1 MANNKNNY
9 SSDSKSFENSTA
21 YTDALKDAR
30 NKNIQSL
37 MNRLSAEDQKKVQ
50 SILQNPEETKKILSN
65 PKVQE
70 LLRKFKDN
78 G

>member
-1 MANNKNNY
+1 MAQSNKSSNSNN
-9 SSDSKSFENSTA
+9 FENSTA
-21 YTDALKDAR
+21 YTDALKDAK
-30 NKNIQSL
+30 NKNIQGL
-37 MNRLSAEDQKKVQ
+37 MNKLSAEDQQKVR

-70 LLRKFKDN
+70 LLRKFKGN

>member
-1 MANNKNNY
+1 MANRSRNFGDSGKAPDNKAYTEAINDANNKNV
-9 SSDSKSFENSTA
+9 
-21 YTDALKDAR
+21 
-30 NKNIQSL
+30 QSL
-37 MNRLSAEDQKKVQ
+37 MNRLSAEDQQKVR

-70 LLRKFKDN
+70 LIRKFKGN